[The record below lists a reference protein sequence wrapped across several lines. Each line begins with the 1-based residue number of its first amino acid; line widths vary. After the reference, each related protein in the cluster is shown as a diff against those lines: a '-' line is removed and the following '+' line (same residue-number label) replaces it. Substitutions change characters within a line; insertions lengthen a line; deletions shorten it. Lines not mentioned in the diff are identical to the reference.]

1 MYKKRLTKKIRRRKM
16 ILNLLLKYLSPTNK
30 LMIKLSTDL
39 DKLVYIYQKNLY
51 KRYRKRNQ
59 YFQYKKIS
67 A

>member
-1 MYKKRLTKKIRRRKM
+1 MYKQQLTKQIKRRKM
-16 ILNLLLKYLSPTNK
+16 ILNLLLRYLSPTNK

-51 KRYRKRNQ
+51 KRYKKRNE
-59 YFQYKKIS
+59 YFQYKKLS

>member
-1 MYKKRLTKKIRRRKM
+1 MYKKQLTKKIKRRKM
-16 ILNLLLKYLSPTNK
+16 ILNLLLMYLSPTNK

-51 KRYRKRNQ
+51 KCYQNRNK

>member
-1 MYKKRLTKKIRRRKM
+1 MYKKQLTKKIRRRK
-16 ILNLLLKYLSPTNK
+16 ILLNLLLGYLSPTNK

-51 KRYRKRNQ
+51 KRYKNRNE
-59 YFQYKKIS
+59 YFQCKKIS

>member
-1 MYKKRLTKKIRRRKM
+1 MYKKQLTKKIKRRKM

>member
-1 MYKKRLTKKIRRRKM
+1 MYKKQLTKKIKRRKM
-16 ILNLLLKYLSPTNK
+16 ILNLLLRYLSPTNK

-51 KRYRKRNQ
+51 KRYKNRNQ
-59 YFQYKKIS
+59 YFQYEKLS

>member
-1 MYKKRLTKKIRRRKM
+1 MYKKQLTKKIKRRKM
-16 ILNLLLKYLSPTNK
+16 ILNLLLLYLSPTNK

-51 KRYRKRNQ
+51 RCYKNRNEH
-59 YFQYKKIS
+59 FQYKKLS

>member
-1 MYKKRLTKKIRRRKM
+1 MYKKQLTKKIKRRKM
-16 ILNLLLKYLSPTNK
+16 ILNLLLRYLSPTNK
-30 LMIKLSTDL
+30 LMVKLSTDL

>member
-1 MYKKRLTKKIRRRKM
+1 MYKKQLTKKINRKKM

-30 LMIKLSTDL
+30 LMVKLSTDL